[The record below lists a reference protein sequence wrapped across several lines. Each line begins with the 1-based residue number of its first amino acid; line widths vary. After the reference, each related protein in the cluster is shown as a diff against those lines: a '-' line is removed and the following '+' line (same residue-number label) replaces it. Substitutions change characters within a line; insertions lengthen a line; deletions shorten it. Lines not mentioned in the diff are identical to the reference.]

1 MQTPLEEDMLARQIV
16 IGFGIAVIFPLL
28 VFYAVSTF
36 YPAPKF
42 PDIGTTECM
51 LRAVTPEQRVECQQ
65 KQRAALEAY
74 AAANKEFSL
83 RLVIVATPLGLAAIL
98 IGAYLTFYA
107 IGTGL
112 ILGGIFTVAFGYWGY
127 WQYIENWARLVSLL
141 LGFVILLFL
150 GYRGLAGIRQPANAI
165 AKQPPKQP

>member
-1 MQTPLEEDMLARQIV
+1 MLARQIA

-28 VFYAVSTF
+28 VFYGVSTF

-42 PDIGTTECM
+42 PDVGTTECM
-51 LRAVTPEQRVECQQ
+51 LRAVTPDQRVECEQ
-65 KQRAALEAY
+65 KQRAAREAY
-74 AAANKEFSL
+74 AVANKEFSF
-83 RLVIVATPLGLAAIL
+83 RLVIVAAPLGLAAIL

-127 WQYIENWARLVSLL
+127 WQYIENWARLASLL

-150 GYRGLAGIRQPANAI
+150 GYRGVAGIGQPAN
-165 AKQPPKQP
+165 QPSEQP